1 MPRCRRQCRSR
12 HLVFVVSVAAFTVIV
27 SVAVATATIS
37 SLLIVVCPTAIAVAA
52 GVLIANAAPLPLP
65 PLPPPPLQPPPLLP
79 QPSYR
84 RRAAAALPPHFPPP
98 SRCHRA
104 ATIDHF
110 RVGTKYHFAHVEP
123 KIPKSSEKSSKRIK
137 AQKLRNARQILD
149 LARPEKIWPRS
160 QKPKKNKGRHPVSPN
175 HSEVEYFFSDRLLEL
190 RDLSGK

>member
-1 MPRCRRQCRSR
+1 
-12 HLVFVVSVAAFTVIV
+12 
-27 SVAVATATIS
+27 
-37 SLLIVVCPTAIAVAA
+37 LLIVVCPTAIAVAA
-52 GVLIANAAPLPLP
+52 GVLIANAAPL
-65 PLPPPPLQPPPLLP
+65 LPPPPPPLLPPPLLP

-149 LARPEKIWPRS
+149 LVRPEKIWPCS
-160 QKPKKNKGRHPVSPN
+160 QKPKKN
-175 HSEVEYFFSDRLLEL
+175 
-190 RDLSGK
+190 